1 MLRVLASF
9 LAAVLAAAVIAPPL
23 PASAQTSARNACMNQ
38 WLFNGV
44 WRAKVTKVEP
54 IMDGA
59 NQTGWQVTQVW
70 RNGTSRELD
79 PGDSAFKDMEL
90 QLSNSQLQVEGHNI
104 QTLTT
109 NEMAPSGQLTY

>member
-44 WRAKVTKVEP
+44 WRAKVTKVQP

-70 RNGTSRELD
+70 RNGTSRELA
-79 PGDSAFKDMEL
+79 PADSSIKPIEL
-90 QLSNSQLQVEGHNI
+90 HLSNSVLEV
-104 QTLTT
+104 
-109 NEMAPSGQLTY
+109 